1 MKIQIFEGLD
11 TNVLAQQSTNMSS
24 ILAIIVFVICAA
36 VIGWCISIYLEN
48 KKMKAEKS
56 KMLDDD
62 GELPF
67 TS

>member
-1 MKIQIFEGLD
+1 
-11 TNVLAQQSTNMSS
+11 MSS
-24 ILAIIVFVICAA
+24 ILVIIVFVICAA
-36 VIGWCISIYLEN
+36 VIGWCLYIYLEN

-62 GELPF
+62 GEMPF